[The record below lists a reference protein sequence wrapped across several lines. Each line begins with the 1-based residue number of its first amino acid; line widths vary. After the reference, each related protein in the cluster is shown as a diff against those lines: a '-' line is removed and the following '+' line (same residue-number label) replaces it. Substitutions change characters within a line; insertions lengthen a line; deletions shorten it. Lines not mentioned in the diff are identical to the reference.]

1 MQDVAMRNSLK
12 RHLKNY
18 SKYVLKINDK
28 KKTELCHLANY
39 ITQPKNYT
47 NIQRYKK
54 K

>member
-1 MQDVAMRNSLK
+1 MT
-12 RHLKNY
+12 
-18 SKYVLKINDK
+18 K
-28 KKTELCHLANY
+28 KKQNYHLANY